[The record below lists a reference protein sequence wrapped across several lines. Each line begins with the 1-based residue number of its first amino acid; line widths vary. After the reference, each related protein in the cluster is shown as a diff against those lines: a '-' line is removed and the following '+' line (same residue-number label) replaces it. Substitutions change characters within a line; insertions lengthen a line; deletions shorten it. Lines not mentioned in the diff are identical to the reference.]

1 MEQNVDIIDYQSP
14 YKEDFKRLNVAWI
27 EKYFKLEPSDLA
39 QLEHPE
45 EHIIDKGGHII
56 LAKIGD
62 EIVGTTALVKD
73 NDDFFE
79 LVKMAVDTNHQGKRI
94 GEKLAIAAI
103 EKAREMG
110 AKQLF
115 LESNRRLT
123 PALNLYRKMGFK
135 EVKLFDSPYERADI
149 QMLLDL

>member
-1 MEQNVDIIDYQSP
+1 MNELLHIIDFSP
-14 YKEDFKRLNVAWI
+14 AYKEEFKNLNVAWI
-27 EKYFKLEPSDLA
+27 EKYFKLEPSDVA
-39 QLEHPE
+39 QLENPE
-45 EHIIDKGGHII
+45 KNILEKGGHII

-62 EIVGTTALVKD
+62 TIVGTTALLKD
-73 NDDFFE
+73 NDEFFE
-79 LVKMAVDTNHQGKRI
+79 LVKMAVDERFQGRHI
-94 GEKLAIAAI
+94 GEKLALAAI
-103 EKAREMG
+103 EKAKAMG

-115 LESNRRLT
+115 LESNRKLT